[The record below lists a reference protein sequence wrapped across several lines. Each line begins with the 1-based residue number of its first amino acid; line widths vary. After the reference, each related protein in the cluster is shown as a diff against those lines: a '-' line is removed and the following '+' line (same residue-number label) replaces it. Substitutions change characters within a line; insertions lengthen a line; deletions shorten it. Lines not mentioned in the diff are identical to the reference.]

1 MTPPLPGRAVTG
13 WARVTGLLAAA
24 LVLVAVGQNVALVL
38 GEAPLPNYD
47 GHYARSVNFATWVAT
62 LDPTFL
68 ERHGEPVFFDHAAD
82 PTRYPLYGAYPPV
95 VYLVTAAVYALGG
108 VSVAHARLAVAL
120 FGLLLLPA
128 AWTIGRALGG
138 RVGGLATLALAAC
151 APVALHTS
159 RMYVLDYPQA
169 AVTAVAVAAAVRSD
183 GFRRPGWSLAAGAAL
198 ALAMLTKWST
208 AYYVT
213 VPLLALAATLPGRE
227 RRAWAVWS
235 VGAGLVAWVGLAGV
249 AIDALCERPDRWIGD
264 HHWILATLLGV
275 LVPAGLAVGTV
286 SAMTR
291 GAAPGSRPARVANF
305 VLAGALALALAG
317 PWHVWAFGDLR
328 ANLQVNAAHFA
339 PLGLPALVG
348 LGTGYLAH
356 VVLGGAVLLPL
367 GLAAAVRARDTTAL
381 LFAANLVAVL
391 ALLLHTGDAR
401 NFLAVDIQSRL
412 SAALAVFA
420 APVAGA
426 WLGRVGR
433 PGVVVTAALYAA
445 AVAFVTGWLHSPGA
459 TARFSPVWG
468 PHAAVFF
475 DPPAQRADAW
485 EIAAPDALLA
495 LLAAHDR
502 PDRRWEHVYVVAS
515 RTLRPELNVDDLYVR
530 ALLRADRIVAIDRQ
544 SPGVD
549 QLRYEPMLRAQHDRL
564 ATLDWILLL
573 TGPGQTGADRI
584 LDDLAL
590 VWPPGGRIA
599 ARARVG
605 EQFEATLVE
614 VGRP

>member
-1 MTPPLPGRAVTG
+1 MTPRLPGRAVTG

-24 LVLVAVGQNVALVL
+24 LVVVAVGQNVALVL
-38 GEAPLPNYD
+38 RDAPLPNYD
-47 GHYARSVNFATWVAT
+47 GHYARSVNFSTWLAT

-68 ERHGEPVFFDHAAD
+68 ERHGEPVFFDHAGD

-108 VSVAHARLAVAL
+108 VSVAHARLAVVL

-169 AVTAVAVAAAVRSD
+169 AVTAAAVAAALRSD
-183 GFRRPGWSLAAGAAL
+183 GFRHRGWSLAAGAAL
-198 ALAMLTKWST
+198 ALALLTKWST
-208 AYYVT
+208 VYYVT
-213 VPLLALAATLPGRE
+213 VPLLAVAVALPGRD
-227 RRAWAVWS
+227 RRAWATWG

-249 AIDALCERPDRWIGD
+249 AMNALCRTPDRWIGA
-264 HHWILATLLGV
+264 HHWVLAVLLGV
-275 LVPAGLAVGTV
+275 IAPAALAV
-286 SAMTR
+286 
-291 GAAPGSRPARVANF
+291 ARVSTLERPTERAVRVGNF
-305 VLAGALALALAG
+305 VLAGALALSLAG
-317 PWHVWAFGDLR
+317 PWYVWALGDLR

-339 PLGLPALVG
+339 TLGVPALVG

-367 GLAAAVRARDTTAL
+367 GLAAAVRARDATSL

-420 APVAGA
+420 APLAGA
-426 WLGRVGR
+426 WLGRMGR
-433 PGVVVTAALYAA
+433 PGAVVTAGLFAA
-445 AVAFVTGWLHSPGA
+445 SLAFVTGWIHSPGA
-459 TARFSPVWG
+459 TARAAPFWG
-468 PHAAVFF
+468 AHAAVFV
-475 DPPAQRADAW
+475 DPPAQRPDSW
-485 EIAAPDALLA
+485 EVAAPDALLT
-495 LLAAHDR
+495 LLAANDR

-530 ALLRADRIVAIDRQ
+530 ALLRADRIVAFDRL

-549 QLRYEPMLRAQHDRL
+549 QLRYEPMFRAQQARL
-564 ATLDWILLL
+564 ATLDWVL
-573 TGPGQTGADRI
+573 
-584 LDDLAL
+584 
-590 VWPPGGRIA
+590 
-599 ARARVG
+599 
-605 EQFEATLVE
+605 
-614 VGRP
+614 

>member
-1 MTPPLPGRAVTG
+1 MTPPHSGRAVTG
-13 WARVTGLLAAA
+13 WARVTGFLAAA
-24 LVLVAVGQNVALVL
+24 LVAVAVGQDVALVL
-38 GEAPLPNYD
+38 SEAPLPNYD

-68 ERHGEPVFFDHAAD
+68 ERHGEPVFFDRVAD

-169 AVTAVAVAAAVRSD
+169 AVTAAAVAAAVRSD
-183 GFRRPGWSLAAGAAL
+183 GFRRRGWSLAAGAAL

-213 VPLLALAATLPGRE
+213 VPLVALAATLPGRD
-227 RRAWAVWS
+227 RHAWRVWS
-235 VGAGLVAWVGLAGV
+235 VGAGLVAWVALAGV
-249 AIDALCERPDRWIGD
+249 AMDALCERPDRWIGD
-264 HHWILATLLGV
+264 HHWILAALLGV
-275 LVPAGLAVGTV
+275 LAPAGLAVASVTLLE
-286 SAMTR
+286 
-291 GAAPGSRPARVANF
+291 RPTERAARVGNF

-317 PWHVWAFGDLR
+317 PWYVWAFGDLR

-339 PLGLPALVG
+339 PLGVPALVG

-367 GLAAAVRARDTTAL
+367 GLAAAVRARDTTTFL
-381 LFAANLVAVL
+381 LAANLVAVL

-412 SAALAVFA
+412 SAALVVFA

-433 PGVVVTAALYAA
+433 PGVVVTAGLYAA

-459 TARFSPVWG
+459 TARFAPVWG
-468 PHAAVFF
+468 AHAAVFF
-475 DPPAQRADAW
+475 DPPAQRADSW

-495 LLAAHDR
+495 LLAAHDH
-502 PDRRWEHVYVVAS
+502 PDRRWEHVYVVAA

-530 ALLRADRIVAIDRQ
+530 ALLRADRIVAIDRL

-549 QLRYEPMLRAQHDRL
+549 QLRYEPMLRAQHARL

-573 TGPGQTGADRI
+573 TGPGQTGAERI
-584 LDDLAL
+584 VDDLAL

-605 EQFEATLVE
+605 EHFEATLVE